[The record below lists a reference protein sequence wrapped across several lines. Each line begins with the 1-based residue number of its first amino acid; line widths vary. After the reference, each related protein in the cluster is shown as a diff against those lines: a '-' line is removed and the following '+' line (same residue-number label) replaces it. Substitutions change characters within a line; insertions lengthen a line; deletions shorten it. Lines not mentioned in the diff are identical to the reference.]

1 MTIEEFIELV
11 HLLLICGINDKSAL
25 ESGNLTNEEWLR
37 MMGLI
42 DKYQSEK
49 PGPEADPKSGDLIS
63 RENLREQIDDCEYFN
78 SSFQKMTV
86 AEFLTI
92 VHDIINDAPTVETKT
107 ISDCVVAYGDGFETA
122 RRLYERPHTIDNC
135 DMNVFE
141 PEKMI
146 QTPSCLT
153 NPERHEEL
161 LERYKEGEYGER

>member
-1 MTIEEFIELV
+1 MTIEELIELV
-11 HLLLICGINDKSAL
+11 HLLLMCGINDKSAL

-63 RENLREQIDDCEYFN
+63 REDLREQIDDCEYFD

-92 VHDIINDAPTVETKT
+92 VHDIINDAPTVAESRKT
-107 ISDCVVAYGDGFETA
+107 TY
-122 RRLYERPHTIDNC
+122 Y
-135 DMNVFE
+135 
-141 PEKMI
+141 
-146 QTPSCLT
+146 
-153 NPERHEEL
+153 
-161 LERYKEGEYGER
+161 